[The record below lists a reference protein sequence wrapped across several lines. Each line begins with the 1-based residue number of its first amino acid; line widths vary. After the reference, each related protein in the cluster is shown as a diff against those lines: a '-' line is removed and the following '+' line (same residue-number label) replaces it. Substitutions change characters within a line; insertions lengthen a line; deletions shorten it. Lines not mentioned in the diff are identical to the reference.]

1 MIFLWGKYR
10 LRKIIRL
17 ETWRWDFPERVTC
30 QFKGDRKRL
39 QGVLLGKVAESVTD
53 ILSCLSPV
61 PRAAI
66 LSLSCMVG
74 SLRFNWYFKTIPM
87 PLVGFFL
94 EVPLAIFMYS

>member
-1 MIFLWGKYR
+1 MIFLWGKYI

-30 QFKGDRKRL
+30 QFKGNRKRL
-39 QGVLLGKVAESVTD
+39 QGVLLGKVAKSVTD

-61 PRAAI
+61 PRAVI

-74 SLRFNWYFKTIPM
+74 SLRFNGYFKTIPM
-87 PLVGFFL
+87 PLVVFF
-94 EVPLAIFMYS
+94 F